1 MGRKRKELGPK
12 PNRTNWLKRNAIKN
26 NNAEVLKR
34 LYAESN

>member
-12 PNRTNWLKRNAIKN
+12 PNRINWLKRNAVKN
-26 NNAEVLKR
+26 NNTEVLKK